1 MNNYLIPIVSC
12 VIVLLMAALVFLLMY
27 YRKVIK
33 AKDHGIIRQINEQ
46 DRLKK
51 ELEYIN
57 TEKKVMEKFLKSK
70 VEGVVLMF
78 DKEKN

>member
-33 AKDHGIIRQINEQ
+33 AKDRGIIRQINEQ

-70 VEGVVLMF
+70 VEGVVWIV
-78 DKEKN
+78 KSNE